1 MTKQQIMDTVRDCT
15 KKLGHVPS
23 HRELTRM
30 TLVNRRQIRWHFG
43 NYTRLMREC
52 NLEKRGGGM
61 KVEMDDLV
69 QDWAGMVR
77 DLKKLPSLAEY
88 EQLSKYSISPLIS
101 RFGVWAQAPY
111 GIKQYIEEQGRTE
124 EMKDVLEVIA
134 LQAKQVRPG
143 KTLRTLRQ
151 GPDDMARAETRGP
164 EDEPDDVISQ
174 SPHDAEGATDYEAGG
189 LADGGVYGSLMRFG
203 PMICAPTNEQ
213 GVLFLFG
220 AMAEKLGFAI
230 LKVGTAFPDCEA
242 FRVVH
247 GDKQE
252 LVKIEIEFES
262 RNFLK
267 HLHDAKKCGLIICW
281 RHNWPE
287 CPLPVIE
294 LKKAVSDQRSAFSQS
309 KSKTLPLMNTDDTDE
324 EKIG

>member
-1 MTKQQIMDTVRDCT
+1 MTKQQIMETVRECME
-15 KKLGHVPS
+15 KLGHVPS

-30 TLVNRRQIRWHFG
+30 SMVSRKQIRWHFG
-43 NYTRLMREC
+43 TYTRLMREC
-52 NLEKRGGGM
+52 KLQKSGGGM

-69 QDWAGMVR
+69 LDWAGMVR
-77 DLKKLPSLAEY
+77 DLKKLPSLTEY
-88 EQLSKYSISPLIS
+88 EHFSKYSVSPLIN

-111 GIKQYIEEQGRTE
+111 GIKQYIEEQGRAE

-134 LQAKQVRPG
+134 LQGKQVRPG

-151 GPDDMARAETRGP
+151 GPEDMARAETSVPEDGPDDAISRGP
-164 EDEPDDVISQ
+164 HDGASAANDEAV
-174 SPHDAEGATDYEAGG
+174 
-189 LADGGVYGSLMRFG
+189 ADGGMYGSLMRVG
-203 PMICAPTNEQ
+203 PMVCAPTNEQ

-247 GDKQE
+247 GDKQKLLKAE
-252 LVKIEIEFES
+252 LEYES

-267 HLHDAKKCGLIICW
+267 HLHDVKKCDLIICW

-294 LKKAVSDQRSAFSQS
+294 LSALVGASGMKK
-309 KSKTLPLMNTDDTDE
+309 LPEGAKLPKIAE
-324 EKIG
+324 IEKQDLTID